1 MRSDSTSS
9 PVQKERRAASD
20 SWILISL
27 VTFVA
32 GTAIAAFRM
41 PRALWGL
48 GAAADVPPW
57 FVPLGAVLLLLS
69 QRAALERR
77 MARQLDALGR
87 WPYAPGWVAAMIMV
101 GCWLGRIRLHWL
113 GDQTTWLSSFKIDTY
128 HVLEPASFA
137 LVRGSANAWPS
148 SVPGQGA
155 FILSI
160 VFGGIFVL
168 LAWLLAGELERTS
181 SARRAW
187 LWGMM
192 IFTPQLLF
200 FRGYVESYPYLL
212 VSLMALTW
220 MLFRTL
226 RGERM
231 IWVWPLSLLAASA
244 HLLGIGALPA
254 VIYAGWQRKRTRG
267 AALFGALLVGGVA
280 VIWILSQPSHVPA
293 HIGSLRMAF
302 SVFDLSSQGWERFFS
317 PRHLL
322 GLANELFLLGGPLI
336 FAAPLLPW
344 RTWWEAKTSRCLL
357 FLIAPGLV
365 GLLVVRLL
373 LGPVRDWDL
382 FAAYLYFMIPAL
394 ATAWLGR
401 APVPAL
407 PRYSSLLLALAFIHS
422 VFWGSVDMDV
432 DRGLE
437 RAARLYGEGS
447 RFAPEARARAAET
460 LAIVERA
467 RGNTLGEERWY
478 EVATHA
484 MPKHW
489 RYQSN
494 LGSVAQI
501 LGHMDKAKE
510 AFERAVAL
518 TPPVRTPYASLGSM
532 YLREEHFKEA
542 FTTYERGLRQ
552 AGPDF
557 GLYYGKGVSLSMLG
571 DYAQASSALDSALAM
586 SPGNA
591 AALLYRGVVALNQ
604 GAPTEAIGFLKQS
617 LRADPNQEGWTY
629 LAEAAVAVGDSA
641 LAKAA
646 RTRSR
651 RALDARIG
659 R

>member
-1 MRSDSTSS
+1 MYAPR
-9 PVQKERRAASD
+9 V
-20 SWILISL
+20 ILPGL
-27 VTFVA
+27 VAFVVV
-32 GTAIAAFRM
+32 TAVAVLFM

-48 GAAADVPPW
+48 AAPADLSPW
-57 FVPLGAVLLLLS
+57 FVLLGVLLVLVVTP
-69 QRAALERR
+69 RRFERGLERT
-77 MARQLDALGR
+77 LEALGR
-87 WPYAPGWVAAMIMV
+87 SRYTPPLVAVFVMAL
-101 GCWLGRIRLHWL
+101 CWLGRIRLHWL
-113 GDQTTWLSSFKIDTY
+113 GDQAIWLNSFKIDTY

-155 FILSI
+155 FIISI
-160 VFGGIFVL
+160 FFGGIFVL

-181 SARRAW
+181 SARRVW

-192 IFTPQLLF
+192 ILTPQLLF

-231 IWVWPLSLLAASA
+231 SWVWPVSLLAASA
-244 HLLGIGALPA
+244 HVMGIGALPA

-267 AALFGALLVGGVA
+267 PALLGALLVGGVA
-280 VIWILSQPSHVPA
+280 AIWILSKPSRVPA
-293 HIGSLRMAF
+293 HVGSVRMAF
-302 SVFDLSSQGWERFFS
+302 SVFDLSSQGWDRFLS

-322 GLANELFLLGGPLI
+322 GFANELLLLGGPLL

-344 RTWWEAKTSRCLL
+344 RTWWKAKTPRCLL

-382 FAAYLYFMIPAL
+382 FAAYLYFLIPAL
-394 ATAWLGR
+394 ATAWLVRTPG
-401 APVPAL
+401 PAL

-422 VFWGSVDMDV
+422 VLWGSVDMDV

-437 RAARLYGEGS
+437 RAVRLYGEGS
-447 RFAPEARARAAET
+447 HFAPEARARAAEN
-460 LAIVERA
+460 LAIAERA
-467 RGNTLGEERWY
+467 RGNALGEERWY
-478 EVATHA
+478 EVATEA

-494 LGSVAQI
+494 LGSIAQG

-518 TPPVRTPYASLGSM
+518 HPNVRNPYASLGSI
-532 YLREEHFKEA
+532 YLREQHFHEA
-542 FTTYERGLRQ
+542 LTTYELGLRQ
-552 AGPDF
+552 SGADF
-557 GLYYGKGVSLSMLG
+557 GLYYGKGASLSMLG

-591 AALLYRGVVALNQ
+591 AALLYRGVVALKQ
-604 GAPTEAIGFLKQS
+604 RAPIEAIAFLKQS

-629 LAEAAVAVGDSA
+629 LVEAAVAVGDST

-646 RTRSR
+646 RARSPA
-651 RALDARIG
+651 ALDARIG